1 MTLILLCHSWF
12 DLLENKSSDSVEQIG
27 SSWRKSPA
35 KMMIEYPPNDFV
47 LFPTCVSCL
56 LSFLKILLLMNDT
69 SSITRC
75 LTFSKIFTLV
85 YTIRPIV
92 QTVWA
97 DIAFVFLFRP
107 IGESSR
113 ISATFP
119 QSCRNLVGPCV
130 GDATNLRVETPRL
143 GRGRTRDGGNNSVK
157 VICSC
162 CRQGPKA
169 RQSWGS
175 HGQVN
180 ICEPDKSINCGST
193 VFGAPHPLAPTADKN
208 AKLTSMPSRPM
219 PRHIPLPL

>member
-1 MTLILLCHSWF
+1 MKPMWTPNYQVCIYILPEPNLYILGQNTVLLIPTTKHDSYQLEIFTLVWWGLRLLFRWSNRQRRYW
-12 DLLENKSSDSVEQIG
+12 
-27 SSWRKSPA
+27 
-35 KMMIEYPPNDFV
+35 
-47 LFPTCVSCL
+47 CL
-56 LSFLKILLLMNDT
+56 M
-69 SSITRC
+69 
-75 LTFSKIFTLV
+75 FSKIITLV
-85 YTIRPIV
+85 YTIWPLV

-107 IGESSR
+107 IGKSSR

-119 QSCRNLVGPCV
+119 QSRRNLVGRCV
-130 GDATNLRVETPRL
+130 GKATNLRVETPRL

-175 HGQVN
+175 HGRVN

-208 AKLTSMPSRPM
+208 AKLTLMPSRPT
-219 PRHIPLPL
+219 PRHIPSLL